1 MTTLTAILEEDF
13 SMDIMSNGELR
24 DAIEESCDQYHDMVP
39 GSRNRKEIRNRIN
52 EMIEEY
58 NDVRMGMKIYNH
70 IK

>member
-24 DAIEESCDQYHDMVP
+24 DTIEEACDQYHDMVP
-39 GSRNRKEIRNRIN
+39 GSHNRKELRIKIN
-52 EMIEEY
+52 EMIDEY
-58 NDVRMGMKIYNH
+58 NERREMKIYNH